1 MSLPIAF
8 QIDSSGGMLKIIN
21 SPEFDPNSDLAM
33 QGLMRVIKKNNETV
47 FRAMLEKGV
56 GKNRFG
62 ENGNHTMHVLARKGN
77 ALATAFV
84 EIGGMPIDLE
94 NDQGETLLSLAA
106 ASDNVE
112 LVKDLIA
119 LGAKSKAVA
128 YAAAKTEE
136 IRALLQTPAPVSKK
150 KHRFFRFN
158 K

>member
-1 MSLPIAF
+1 MSLPVAF
-8 QIDSSGGMLKIIN
+8 QTNYNGGMLTFIN
-21 SPEFDPNSDLAM
+21 SSDFFPDSDLAM
-33 QGLMRVIKKNNETV
+33 QGLMCVIKKNNEKV
-47 FRAMLEKGV
+47 LKAMLEKGV

-62 ENGNHTMHVLARKGN
+62 KNRDHTMHVLARKGN
-77 ALATAFV
+77 LLATAFI

-106 ASDNVE
+106 ASNNVE
-112 LVKDLIA
+112 LVIDLIA